1 MKNRILKNWRT
12 SLLGLVFLCIAIPM
26 LILQK
31 ITMGEFLAFLP
42 TIFGLIYVRDTI
54 FKVNIRE

>member
-1 MKNRILKNWRT
+1 MKSRIFKNWRT
-12 SLLGLVFLCIAIPM
+12 SLLGALFLCVIIPL

-54 FKVNIRE
+54 FKVNPRQ